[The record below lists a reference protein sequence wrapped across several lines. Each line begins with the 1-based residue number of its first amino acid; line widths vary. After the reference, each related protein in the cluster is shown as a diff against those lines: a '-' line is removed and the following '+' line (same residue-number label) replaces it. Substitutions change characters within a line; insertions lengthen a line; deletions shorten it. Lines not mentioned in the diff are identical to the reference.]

1 VFTHTVSHKMLQ
13 CALSGICEKTTIIR
27 SHTSSMNSLR
37 DILKEHA
44 A

>member
-1 VFTHTVSHKMLQ
+1 MVQ
-13 CALSGICEKTTIIR
+13 CALTGLCGETKIIR